1 MRHERVCERPPAGR
15 RGSSVI
21 DLTTGRRHSGESE
34 PSETKTRSGYFHNIS
49 TSRPPKADRDV
60 KVSRRAIRFQEL
72 VYYSGHLGTSCPS
85 VTWCACV
92 LGVACRVC
100 VGIWLLPILVGRLR
114 VVFVF
119 LFGGIPILFDR

>member
-21 DLTTGRRHSGESE
+21 DLTTGRRHSGDSE

-60 KVSRRAIRFQEL
+60 KVSLRAIRFQEL
-72 VYYSGHLGTSCPS
+72 VRTPRTS
-85 VTWCACV
+85 VIWCACV
-92 LGVACRVC
+92 LGVAFRVC
-100 VGIWLLPILVGRLR
+100 VGIWLLPILVDYLR

-119 LFGGIPILFDR
+119 PFGDILVS

>member
-34 PSETKTRSGYFHNIS
+34 PSETKTRSGYFRNIS

-72 VYYSGHLGTSCPS
+72 VRTSRTPRTSRTSRSRGSRDLGY
-85 VTWCACV
+85 
-92 LGVACRVC
+92 
-100 VGIWLLPILVGRLR
+100 LVRLR
-114 VVFVF
+114 AWRCLLSLRRYLVTSHSCGLSSCSFCF
-119 LFGGIPILFDR
+119 SLW